1 MNVAIVGSS
10 GYIATYLIKRF
21 RADSAVKQIVKI
33 DQTMTA
39 DVFFDLLNPEKFDYD
54 ILRSV
59 DYIVFT
65 AAISS
70 PDQCAANFELCWK
83 INVEGT
89 KYFIREAVN
98 RGCKVLFFSSDSVF
112 GNIPGAIY
120 TEESELKGSTPYG
133 KMKRAVEN
141 EFAGNSNFKS
151 IRLSYVVS
159 ANDRFISYCLNC
171 IRNKESAEIF
181 HPFYRNCITVSDVE
195 DVVLWFAFHFEDY
208 KPFVLNVAGQELV
221 SRVRIADEINR
232 ILGNKLKYTVSQP
245 KEGFFVNRPKIAQM
259 KSLYL
264 EKYKILKNV
273 SFTEKLQK
281 ELEGITA

>member
-1 MNVAIVGSS
+1 M
-10 GYIATYLIKRF
+10 
-21 RADSAVKQIVKI
+21 
-33 DQTMTA
+33 
-39 DVFFDLLNPEKFDYD
+39 
-54 ILRSV
+54 
-59 DYIVFT
+59 
-65 AAISS
+65 
-70 PDQCAANFELCWK
+70 
-83 INVEGT
+83 
-89 KYFIREAVN
+89 
-98 RGCKVLFFSSDSVF
+98 
-112 GNIPGAIY
+112 
-120 TEESELKGSTPYG
+120 
-133 KMKRAVEN
+133 
-141 EFAGNSNFKS
+141 
-151 IRLSYVVS
+151 
-159 ANDRFISYCLNC
+159 
-171 IRNKESAEIF
+171 
-181 HPFYRNCITVSDVE
+181 E